1 MLKEYASVLSPIREL
16 KNTIMLL
23 TISFVLAMP
32 ASAFQWKDSGW
43 IAHGKTAAQQQFLRR
58 DIEIRL
64 NDGTKTGFSY
74 VHKKGM
80 ATRGTKI
87 PALTLGDLTY
97 HKNWSSYS
105 LFDLTVNDE
114 SSFIAKHITEVPEF
128 EFLEKGIES
137 FVLRLH
143 FSLGEKG
150 KVVTEIRAAR
160 DNDYFDFNFDFS
172 GLKIENAVIAV
183 NFNAWPSHT
192 GTMNRPPIEPKRIYR
207 SMNELWNKTRG
218 TFQVPPKDNW
228 VLLYDQEFGAG
239 ACGLLFNPKQ
249 ISEFSV
255 AGASTV
261 IATAK
266 LNPEVTEARFF
277 LWEFDS
283 KNYNSDT
290 IFSYMKDN
298 DTVLTQA
305 IATPFTKSTEQS
317 ARPAYTAIETSSP
330 VKLDGK
336 MTEEAWAA
344 APWAKDFYDLK
355 SSRISSE
362 QTRFKVIY
370 DDSHFFIG
378 IDSDE
383 PGLTQFNSKV
393 HEHDDDAIF
402 KDDGIELFIG
412 PDNSVTNYY
421 HMAFNTSGSRWDSIF
436 YPEERKSEKTWNP
449 KWEVKTYLRKDGWS
463 AEVAI
468 PFSELMLSSDTD
480 KNWLFNIGRNNRTG
494 MSSATHER
502 YQTWSKL
509 ERAFHE
515 VMSFNSLNGF
525 GDLSHVYNP
534 EPRSRWNLQT
544 RKRGDKLAA
553 LGGDGIEIVAP
564 GSNDFFMFYPH
575 KELFFPAD
583 KTVLRT
589 YFEFKETRSDILEMI
604 RGKKGS
610 AAQKQKL
617 SHLEYHLLLP
627 PGVEPAGDL
636 FAMTMQILRVEK
648 RGDRHLVLHPQ
659 LPLDYGE
666 MWRQVKFDKV
676 PLFLRHNLPA
686 GSRLPLDSW
695 VEYTDTKEK
704 SSVIRSYVNIVDF
717 PVVATSQKLVI
728 DPFWGFFNDIRTF
741 PNYAGAMKRVG
752 FTGINIFAGDLLK
765 STGRWDYNYED
776 RFFLPKKKFLL
787 ELADEARKQ
796 GMKIYLCDTTFN
808 AMGLSHQAKR
818 WGETKYSD
826 PTYRGELYWFDIK
839 NITDAYE
846 VLGGTDLVSMD
857 IEQFKYVT
865 KDNFGY
871 FDASPKDAARIRAE
885 ADKKGMTIEE
895 YWCEIGS
902 RMQSDIKKQ
911 LELSDRKING
921 RGIPPILTW
930 NACLDHQ
937 NPMEGMFD
945 GRKIYPELN
954 QYLNPHGY
962 YAGDSRKV
970 GMRARF
976 HRRKMKN
983 RDFIMCL
990 TTNYH
995 INFTVDQVRDQL
1007 LESIYNGAGGIQY
1020 WPQYLDQN
1028 HYYGQLQALRE
1039 IVPFEDLIAD
1049 GKWHCFTADEN
1060 TLQIVGMRSN
1070 DEAVLLCSD
1079 YSGGGEFNLINPLG
1093 IDTDIY
1099 DVSSGKLLK
1108 RIKSGE
1114 TLKVKCVDRNT
1125 RVLYFGSK
1133 WGKRVR

>member
-1 MLKEYASVLSPIREL
+1 MQLMIIVTTVSV
-16 KNTIMLL
+16 
-23 TISFVLAMP
+23 
-32 ASAFQWKDSGW
+32 SAFQWKDSGW
-43 IAHGKTAAQQQFLRR
+43 IPHGKTTAQQQFLRR

-64 NDGTKTGFSY
+64 ADGTKTGFSY
-74 VHKKGM
+74 VHKKGKP
-80 ATRGTKI
+80 TRDTRI
-87 PALTLGDLTY
+87 PALTLGYLTY

-114 SSFIAKHITEVPEF
+114 SNFMAKYLAEVPKF
-128 EFLEKGIES
+128 EFLEKSIES

-143 FSLGEKG
+143 FPLGEKG
-150 KVVTEIRAAR
+150 EVVTDIRATR
-160 DNDYFDFNFDFS
+160 EHDYFDFNFDFS
-172 GLKIENAVIAV
+172 GLKVKNPKIAV

-192 GTMNRPPIEPKRIYR
+192 GVMSKPPIEPKRIYR
-207 SMNELWNKTRG
+207 TMTELWDKTRG
-218 TFQVPPKDNW
+218 AFTVPSKDNW
-228 VLLYDQEFGAG
+228 VLLYDQKFAAG

-249 ISEFSV
+249 ISELTV
-255 AGASTV
+255 AGANTV
-261 IATAK
+261 SVTAK
-266 LNPEVTEARFF
+266 LKPKVTEARFF

-283 KNYNSDT
+283 KNYNPDT
-290 IFSYMKDN
+290 IFSYMKEN
-298 DTVLTQA
+298 NTVLMQTITA
-305 IATPFTKSTEQS
+305 PFAKSAELS
-317 ARPAYTAIETSSP
+317 AHPSYTVIETSSP

-336 MTEEAWAA
+336 MTEDAWGK
-344 APWAKDFYDLK
+344 APWAKDFHDLK
-355 SSRISSE
+355 SGKISSE
-362 QTRFKVIY
+362 QTRFKVLY
-370 DDSHFFIG
+370 DDSHLYIG
-378 IDSDE
+378 IACDE
-383 PGLTQFNSKV
+383 PGITKFSTKGHQ
-393 HEHDDDAIF
+393 HDDNAVF
-402 KDDGIELFIG
+402 NDDGIELFIG

-421 HMAFNTSGSRWDSIF
+421 HMAFNTAESRWDAIF
-436 YPEERKSEKTWNP
+436 YPEERKIEKAWNP
-449 KWEVKTYLRKDGWS
+449 KWEVKTSSRKDGWT

-468 PFSELMLSSDTD
+468 PFSELLLSSDTD

-494 MSSATHER
+494 MSAATHER

-515 VMSFNSLNGF
+515 VMSFNSLTGF

-553 LGGDGIEIVAP
+553 IGGDGIEIVAP

-589 YFEFKETRSDILEMI
+589 YFDFKETRSDIAAI
-604 RGKKGS
+604 IKGKKGT
-610 AAQKQKL
+610 AAQKQKI

-627 PGVEPAGDL
+627 PGVEPVGDL
-636 FAMTMQILRVEK
+636 FTMTMQVLRVEK
-648 RGDRHLVLHPQ
+648 RGERHLVLHPQ
-659 LPLDYGE
+659 LPVDYGE
-666 MWRQVKFDKV
+666 MWRQIQFDKV
-676 PLFLRHNLPA
+676 PLFLRHDLPA
-686 GSRLPLDSW
+686 GSRLPLDCW

-704 SSVIRSYVNIVDF
+704 SSVIRSYINIVDF
-717 PVVATSQKLVI
+717 PVVATPQKLVI
-728 DPFWGFFNDIRTF
+728 DPFWGFYNDIRTF
-741 PNYAGAMKRVG
+741 PNYVDAMKRVG

-765 STGRWDYNYED
+765 NTGRWNYHYDD
-776 RFFLPKKKFLL
+776 RFFLPKKKSLL
-787 ELADEARKQ
+787 KLVDEARKK
-796 GMKIYLCDTTFN
+796 GMKIYLWDNTFN

-846 VLGGTDLVSMD
+846 VPGGADLISMD

-885 ADKKGMTIEE
+885 ADKKGMTVEE
-895 YWCEIGS
+895 YWCAIGS
-902 RMQSDIKKQ
+902 RMLSDIKQQ

-921 RGIPPILTW
+921 DGIPPILTW
-930 NACLDHQ
+930 NTCLDHQ

-970 GMRARF
+970 GMRARL
-976 HRRKMKN
+976 HRREMKN
-983 RDFIMCL
+983 SDFLMCL
-990 TTNYH
+990 TTDYH
-995 INFTVDQVRDQL
+995 INFSVDQVRDQL

-1028 HYYGQLQALRE
+1028 HYFGQLQALRE
-1039 IVPFEDLIAD
+1039 IVPFEDLIT
-1049 GKWHCFTADEN
+1049 GGNWRCFTADDN
-1060 TLQIVGMRSN
+1060 PLQVVGMLNN

-1079 YSGGGEFNLINPLG
+1079 YSGSGEFNLANPLG
-1093 IDTDIY
+1093 IDTNVY

-1108 RIKSGE
+1108 RINSDE
-1114 TLKVKCVDRNT
+1114 ALAIKCADRNT

-1133 WGKRVR
+1133 WRERVK